1 MKVALSSFN
10 LSSLKVKVL
19 FAAISA
25 IILVITSAYILA
37 NKEITL
43 KIDGQARKITTRV
56 GTVADLLSEKGI
68 KIAKKDEVKP
78 SPDSL
83 LVPGA
88 VVSVRHARPVV
99 LSVNGKRRKVWI
111 LADTV
116 GLAVESL
123 GIDTSSDIIL
133 TPASKTKVASGMTIN
148 VKLLNRWIEKV
159 QTEIAY
165 ATTRKDDSGLEKG
178 TTRVVTK
185 GKTGMQETV
194 IEHVLAG
201 GQEIEKIV
209 RSETIVAAPVG
220 EIIKVGTRVPRTPIA
235 AAPARGGRSMV
246 MAASAYA
253 AYTGGAGGRTAT
265 GTGVYKG
272 IVAVDPR
279 VIPLGTKLYIDGYGP
294 AIAADTGGAIKDNR
308 IDLGFATANEAI
320 QFGRQTVTV
329 RIVD

>member
-1 MKVALSSFN
+1 MKVALSSFK

-25 IILVITSAYILA
+25 IILLVTSAYILA
-37 NKEITL
+37 DKEITL
-43 KIDGQARKITTRV
+43 RVDGQTRQITTRA
-56 GTVADLLSEKGI
+56 GTVADLLSEKDI
-68 KIAKKDEVKP
+68 KVAKKDEVKP
-78 SPDSL
+78 SPDSV

-88 VVSVRHARPVV
+88 VVSVRHARPVI
-99 LSVNGKRRKVWI
+99 LSVNGKRRKVWV
-111 LADTV
+111 LAGTV
-116 GLAVESL
+116 GQAVESL

-133 TPASKTKVASGMTIN
+133 KPASAAKVASGMTIN
-148 VKLLNRWIEKV
+148 VKLLNRWIEKI
-159 QTEIAY
+159 QAEIAY
-165 ATTRKDDSGLEKG
+165 DTTRKDDSGLQKG
-178 TTRVVTK
+178 TTRIAKK
-185 GKTGMQETV
+185 GKIGTKETV
-194 IEHVLAG
+194 IEHVMAG

-209 RSETIVAAPVG
+209 RSETVVAAPID
-220 EIIKVGTRVPRTPIA
+220 EIIKVGTRVPRTPVA
-235 AAPARGGRSMV
+235 AAPTRGGRNMV

-279 VIPLGTKLYIDGYGP
+279 VIPLGTKLYVDGYGP
-294 AIAADTGGAIKDNR
+294 AIAADTGGAIKGNR
-308 IDLGFATANEAI
+308 IDLGFASANEAM

>member
-19 FAAISA
+19 VAAISA
-25 IILVITSAYILA
+25 IILIITSAYILA

-43 KIDGQARKITTRV
+43 KVDGHARQINTRV

-68 KIAKKDEVKP
+68 KVAKKDEVKP

-83 LVPGA
+83 LVPGT
-88 VVSVRHARPVV
+88 VVTVRHARSVV

-111 LADTV
+111 LAATV
-116 GLAVESL
+116 GQALESI
-123 GIDTSSDIIL
+123 GIDTSADIIL
-133 TPASKTKVASGMTIN
+133 KPAAKTKIASGMTIN

-165 ATTRKDDSGLEKG
+165 GTARKDDSSLQKG
-178 TTRVVTK
+178 TTHVVTK
-185 GKTGMQETV
+185 GKAGTEETV
-194 IEHVLAG
+194 IEHVMAG

-209 RSETIVAAPVG
+209 RSKTIVAAPV
-220 EIIKVGTRVPRTPIA
+220 EEVIKVGTRVPRTPIA
-235 AAPARGGRSMV
+235 AAPARGGRNMV

-294 AIAADTGGAIKDNR
+294 AVAADTGGAIKGNR
-308 IDLGFATANEAI
+308 IDLGFATANEAM